1 MYSGVFNVAD
11 FYNENQ
17 NMGLTNL
24 EIFLYFINMKTKL
37 RNWRNKLITS
47 KSMDDKNKYEIV
59 KILVTK
65 HV

>member
-17 NMGLTNL
+17 NMGLRNL
-24 EIFLYFINMKTKL
+24 DFFLYFINMKTKL

-47 KSMDDKNKYEIV
+47 KSMDDKNIYEIV